1 MSTRAHIGQVLKIEI
16 WQQFLYTLSH
26 ICGSNHFPIYRA
38 PTPLTKDVSGEYP
51 FPILLSLP
59 FCFLLPPLSFGCL
72 LLLPL
77 PVSVIVGTFG
87 CTHWSILI
95 SHLCLLPLFSL
106 PALYSYLC
114 HTFVYSGGQSWRTGL
129 VIRSR

>member
-1 MSTRAHIGQVLKIEI
+1 M
-16 WQQFLYTLSH
+16 
-26 ICGSNHFPIYRA
+26 YRA

-51 FPILLSLP
+51 FPNLLSLP
-59 FCFLLPPLSFGCL
+59 FCFRCL
-72 LLLPL
+72 LSLPL
-77 PVSVIVGTFG
+77 LVSVIGGTSG
-87 CTHWSILI
+87 VLTGPI

>member
-16 WQQFLYTLSH
+16 LAAVLYTLSH

-59 FCFLLPPLSFGCL
+59 FLLSSSSPPFGCL

-77 PVSVIVGTFG
+77 PVSVIVGTSGVLTGPSLSVICACF
-87 CTHWSILI
+87 
-95 SHLCLLPLFSL
+95 LFSPYL
-106 PALYSYLC
+106 PSIPTSAILLCPPVDSHGALD
-114 HTFVYSGGQSWRTGL
+114 W
-129 VIRSR
+129 